1 MAVRNA
7 LGAVQAAL
15 VLGGGSEIA
24 QATMRKLVGHG
35 CDTVLLGVRDP
46 AAVDGQVQE
55 LTQAGATTVHAL
67 AFDAGDIASHRST
80 IERCFADHPDIDL
93 VLIAF
98 GVLGHGAGIDT
109 DPVAA
114 AEAVTTNYVGAV
126 SSGLAAAHCLR
137 EQGHGTIVVLSSVAG
152 ERARRSNF
160 VYGSSK
166 AGLDAFAQGL
176 GDALVGSGV
185 RVLVVR
191 PGFVHSKM
199 TTGLDPAP
207 FATTPQAV
215 ADAITEA
222 LASGKEIVWAPA
234 VLRWVALAFRFLPR
248 SVWRK
253 VSANR

>member
-1 MAVRNA
+1 VRNA

-24 QATMRKLVGHG
+24 QATMRTLVPHG
-35 CDTVLLGVRDP
+35 CSTVLLGVRDP
-46 AAVDGQVQE
+46 SAVTDQVDE
-55 LTQAGATTVHAL
+55 LTKAGATTVHAFV
-67 AFDAGDIASHRST
+67 FDATDTGSHQSIIT
-80 IERCFADHPDIDL
+80 QCFADHPDIDL

-114 AEAVTTNYVGAV
+114 AESVTTNYVGAV
-126 SSGLAAAHCLR
+126 ASGLAAARCLR

-152 ERARRSNF
+152 ERARKSNF

-166 AGLDAFAQGL
+166 SGLDAFAQGL
-176 GDALVGSGV
+176 GDALVGTGV

-207 FATTPQAV
+207 FATTPEAV
-215 ADAITEA
+215 AGAIADA
-222 LASGKEIVWAPA
+222 LATGKEIVWVPS
-234 VLRWVALAFRFLPR
+234 VLRWVAMVFRLLPR
-248 SVWRK
+248 PLWRK
-253 VSANR
+253 VSADR